1 MKISNAE
8 AENLT
13 NYYFEKAVT
22 MVVGVPAIGFTICFA
37 LYKINSF
44 LTSLS

>member
-22 MVVGVPAIGFTICFA
+22 MILGVAAIGFTICFF
-37 LYKINSF
+37 LYKIGTF
-44 LTSLS
+44 ITSII